1 MNDEWDRQKDIDAE
15 GQRAMMV
22 PRKPDLSNV
31 GKATAYKMG
40 YRQAQADLR
49 TPDPRTAALVEAARA
64 TLNAFDQGR
73 MVERGAGGMTIEA
86 QIRRSVYNDVPA
98 WPAEELRAALAAW
111 EA

>member
-40 YRQAQADLR
+40 YRQAQATLT
-49 TPDPRTAALVEAARA
+49 TPDQRTAALVVAARQM
-64 TLNAFDQGR
+64 LIEYDEFDLDHA
-73 MVERGAGGMTIEA
+73 EPKSMTDA
-86 QIRRSVYNDVPA
+86 VFA
-98 WPAEELRAALAAW
+98 LRAALAAW